1 MSDHEVGDAV
11 EHTVEGVERADFVRY
26 AGASGDFNPI
36 HYDEPHARAAGYDA
50 PFGQG
55 MFTSGV
61 ASRAVREAFGL
72 RGLREFRTRF
82 VAQVWPGDDLTTT
95 VVVTAV
101 ESADGDGGVERGGSE
116 RAGKRVEADVTVTN
130 QDGETVVEGSA
141 VAVV

>member
-1 MSDHEVGDAV
+1 MSDHSVGDTV
-11 EHTVEGVERADFVRY
+11 ERTVEGIERADFVRY

-36 HYDEPHARAAGYDA
+36 HFDEPHARSSGYES

-72 RGLREFRTRF
+72 QGLREFETRF
-82 VAQVWPGDDLTTT
+82 VSQVWPGDDLTTT
-95 VVVTAV
+95 VAVTAV
-101 ESADGDGGVERGGSE
+101 EETDAGD
-116 RAGKRVEADVTVTN
+116 RVEADVTVTD
-130 QDGETVVEGSA
+130 QDGETVVEGRA

>member
-1 MSDHEVGDAV
+1 MSDHEVGD
-11 EHTVEGVERADFVRY
+11 TVEYTAEDVERGDFVRY

-36 HYDEPHARAAGYDA
+36 HYDEPHAKAAGYDS

-61 ASRAVREAFGL
+61 ASRAVREVFGL
-72 RGLREFRTRF
+72 QGLREFRTRF

-95 VVVTAV
+95 VEVTAV
-101 ESADGDGGVERGGSE
+101 EATDGGVDGDE
-116 RAGKRVEADVTVTN
+116 RVEADVTVTN